1 MRVTG
6 EQRRRHGRR
15 ALVLES
21 VPAKWITSD
30 PGSRGTALVDA
41 ETYAVLQ
48 TQSILGDGQFNQT
61 VDTTVDELVEREG
74 AGHREARRTPARR
87 REGQPRSGAEPQHPR
102 RQEFPPEPPPR
113 ACVTPLP

>member
-6 EQRRRHGRR
+6 EQVVDGRR

-41 ETYAVLQ
+41 QTYAVLQ

-61 VDTTVDELVEREG
+61 VDTTVDETRRTRRRRSPRSSPH
-74 AGHREARRTPARR
+74 AGTPARR
-87 REGQPRSGAEPQHPR
+87 
-102 RQEFPPEPPPR
+102 
-113 ACVTPLP
+113 